1 MKRRFFLLAL
11 CLLLALAP
19 CAALAEEAAA
29 PLQDVTH
36 ILLLGFDFWGDE
48 RIGSSFSDT
57 NAILTLDRANGRILI
72 ATIMRDSYVTM
83 PDGKQSKL
91 NQVVRKSDFET
102 MVATVEQTLGI
113 DIDAYFA
120 IGMQGFK
127 RLINALGGVEVE
139 ISSSEYASL
148 ERRGMTGHIPGPGKQ
163 TLDGTGLYAYVKD
176 RYMGGGDR
184 ARTGKAQE
192 VLSAIAEKVS
202 GWSVSEMTAFAAA
215 ALEEI
220 KTDASLPTLVSLG
233 LSALS
238 LRDAEVETLSLPA
251 EGTFQYAT
259 VHGSSI
265 VDADW
270 AENAK
275 LYAAFL
281 RGEEENTGF

>member
-1 MKRRFFLLAL
+1 MRKRCFLFAL

-19 CAALAEEAAA
+19 CAALAEETAA

-120 IGMQGFK
+120 IGAQGFK
-127 RLINALGGVEVE
+127 RLVNALGGVEVE

-148 ERRGMTGHIPGPGKQ
+148 ERRGMAGHIPGPGKQ
-163 TLDGTGLYAYVKD
+163 TLDGAGLYAYIRD
-176 RYMGGGDR
+176 RHMGGGDR

-192 VLSAIAEKVS
+192 ALSAIAEKIS
-202 GWSVSEMTAFAAA
+202 GWSVSEITAFAAA

-238 LRDAEVETLSLPA
+238 LRDAEVETLSLPV
-251 EGTFQYAT
+251 EGTFKYAT
-259 VHGSSI
+259 AHSSSI

-270 AENAK
+270 AENAR